1 MGQELYTG
9 CVCCQLAG
17 DLVNT
22 LSQVEADFQPDLAVV
37 EPSGV
42 AQLGSLLEVL
52 QNYVCNVNGIK
63 VLSLID
69 IRRYD
74 VLMKVVSPLITS
86 HVEKADLVALNKVD
100 GIPPYEVDS
109 VMNRLREIK
118 EDADVL
124 PVSATQ
130 GTNMDSLFRRLAG

>member
-1 MGQELYTG
+1 
-9 CVCCQLAG
+9 
-17 DLVNT
+17 
-22 LSQVEADFQPDLAVV
+22 VEADFQPDLAVV

-52 QNYVCNVNGIK
+52 QNYAHNVNSIK

-100 GIPPYEVDS
+100 GISPHEVDS

-118 EDADVL
+118 EDADVF

-130 GTNMDSLFRRLAG
+130 GTNMDSLFQRLIG